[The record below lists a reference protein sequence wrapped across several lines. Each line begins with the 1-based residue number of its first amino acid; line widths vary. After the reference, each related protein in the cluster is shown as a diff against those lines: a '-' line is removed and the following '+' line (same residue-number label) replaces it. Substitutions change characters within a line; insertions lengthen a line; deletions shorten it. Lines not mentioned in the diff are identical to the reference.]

1 MKAGGRAMNIANK
14 LTVAR
19 LIAVPIFMVVML
31 LPESILSLKNASI
44 IGAII
49 FIAASITDSLDG
61 HIARKYNL
69 ITDFGK
75 FVDPLA
81 DKFLVI
87 GALFVILYRF
97 EELRLYVLI
106 LTIAVVFRE
115 LAVTS
120 ARLVASTSSEKVV
133 IPANI
138 YGKIKTVFQIV
149 FISSVLIEH
158 VLWADSF
165 PYLYG
170 YPVSMV
176 AMAGTLVM
184 TLVSGGIYLYHCR
197 KYFDSTK

>member
-1 MKAGGRAMNIANK
+1 
-14 LTVAR
+14 
-19 LIAVPIFMVVML
+19 ML
-31 LPESILSLKNASI
+31 LPESVISLRNASV

-61 HIARKYNL
+61 HLARKHNL

-87 GALFVILYRF
+87 GALLVILYRF
-97 EELRLYVLI
+97 ETLRFYVLI

-115 LAVTS
+115 FAVTS
-120 ARLVASTSSEKVV
+120 ARLVASTSKEKVV

-138 YGKIKTVFQIV
+138 FGKIKTVFQIV

-158 VLWADSF
+158 ALWADICPFLLGNIFAFVPLLSPEPFSNGVEELLKNFF
-165 PYLYG
+165 PL
-170 YPVSMV
+170 SSSL
-176 AMAGTLVM
+176 AM
-184 TLVSGGIYLYHCR
+184 Y
-197 KYFDSTK
+197 